1 MSVSIQSLSQLNS
14 RAKDAL
20 IQELGVVDALRFLN
34 QMRAGSGDYS
44 AEREQ
49 LFKGETVKSLAAE
62 IRGWA
67 PPGATKD

>member
-49 LFKGETVKSLAAE
+49 LFKGEAVKSLAAE
-62 IRGWA
+62 IRGWT
-67 PPGATKD
+67 PPGTTKD